1 MLPVSDSLSEPLTT
15 PEKDVKRGNH
25 PTGGVSPAARLVSAL
40 DGQYYM
46 LSEVAEILGKD
57 PMTLRRAMYN
67 NRVKAPSYEVMEG
80 KMKVYVYT
88 AEDIAELREY
98 FAPKLTKR
106 SE

>member
-1 MLPVSDSLSEPLTT
+1 VSDSQSEPLTT
-15 PEKDVKRGNH
+15 PEEEDVQRGKH

-46 LSEVAEILGKD
+46 LSEVAAILGKD

-67 NRVKAPSYEVMEG
+67 NRVNAPSYEVREG

-88 AEDIAELREY
+88 TDDIQELREY